1 MIGAEKYAGKVGAF
15 EGADYRF
22 AILLEKSTESLAAW
36 SHGIQDCLSVGARR
50 VRTNS
55 MISRVM

>member
-15 EGADYRF
+15 EGADYHF

-36 SHGIQDCLSVGARR
+36 S
-50 VRTNS
+50 
-55 MISRVM
+55 